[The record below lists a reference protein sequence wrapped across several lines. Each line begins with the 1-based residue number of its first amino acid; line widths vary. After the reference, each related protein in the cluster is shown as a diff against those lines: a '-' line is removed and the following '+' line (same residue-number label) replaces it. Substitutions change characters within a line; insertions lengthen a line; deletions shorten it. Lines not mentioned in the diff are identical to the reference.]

1 MAGPKSRIIQK
12 GLGALGNIYDQL
24 NLSRF
29 GKGDKP
35 YPEPDWDKAQGW
47 EEYVKQLQL
56 RDQALADKGALAN
69 LGDAPIDESKRTFMK
84 GAVAAP
90 VVGAGALIGLKGA
103 SKLIDEVPAAVE
115 TVVEGVAELPSEL
128 QHMLEKVPTV
138 SSYKWINKLYHKYPK
153 LRQSLGKDLQKEY
166 VDEMGVDEMKEAG
179 YKDFWFNKDPNSF
192 EDIFKEVSD
201 DQFSPAIDFELMGPE
216 FNRELDKFIAGKK
229 NKPGTFFSE
238 FLDSYIKDQKS
249 QWPEDSIKT
258 LRKEAKQHFMRQ
270 LISEDIERGFDRIEK
285 LGAKYEPH

>member
-1 MAGPKSRIIQK
+1 MAGPKSRIVR
-12 GLGALGNIYDQL
+12 GALDTL
-24 NLSRF
+24 TDVFS
-29 GKGDKP
+29 P
-35 YPEPDWDKAQGW
+35 A
-47 EEYVKQLQL
+47 
-56 RDQALADKGALAN
+56 
-69 LGDAPIDESKRTFMK
+69 DAPIDESKRTFMK

-90 VVGAGALIGLKGA
+90 VVGAGALVGLKGA

-115 TVVEGVAELPSEL
+115 TVVEGVAELP
-128 QHMLEKVPTV
+128 TV
-138 SSYKWINKLYHKYPK
+138 SSYKWINELYHKFPR
-153 LRQSLGKDLQKEY
+153 LRQFLGEDIQKEWI
-166 VDEMGVDEMKEAG
+166 DDMGVDEMKEAG
-179 YKDFWFNKDPNSF
+179 YKDFWFKKDPNSF
-192 EDIFKEVSD
+192 EDIFKEMSD
-201 DQFSPAIDFELMGPE
+201 DQYMAAIDFELMGPE

-258 LRKEAKQHFMRQ
+258 LREDAKQHFMRQ